1 MDLLFGFLLEGA
13 FWMLGELAIDR
24 VTQRRPRIGVSAFVA
39 LTGGCVALAALTYVT
54 SLTMLVAT
62 TLIAIPVVVVIVDLK
77 TNWPPN
83 RR

>member
-1 MDLLFGFLLEGA
+1 
-13 FWMLGELAIDR
+13 
-24 VTQRRPRIGVSAFVA
+24 VA
-39 LTGGCVALAALTYVT
+39 LAGGCVALAALTYVT

-77 TNWPPN
+77 TKWPPN